1 MEKREV
7 SIKLRLTESELA
19 QIQCRMQEYGTS
31 NMSAFIRKMA
41 IDGYIVKLE
50 LPELKEMTRLLASY
64 SNNLNQIAKRV
75 NATSNLY
82 SADIEEIHRQQDE
95 LWLAAEK
102 DYPGVGKVKIVLYE
116 RRSCVDTDRGDKKEM
131 FGVLLRTT

>member
-75 NATSNLY
+75 NSMGNIYA
-82 SADIEEIHRQQDE
+82 ADIEEVQHQMDD
-95 LWLAAEK
+95 LWAASEK
-102 DYPGVGKVKIVLYE
+102 IIRILSKI
-116 RRSCVDTDRGDKKEM
+116 K
-131 FGVLLRTT
+131 

>member
-7 SIKLRLTESELA
+7 SIKLRLTESELD

-82 SADIEEIHRQQDE
+82 SADIEEIHRQQDK

-102 DYPGVGKVKIVLYE
+102 IIRELAKLK
-116 RRSCVDTDRGDKKEM
+116 
-131 FGVLLRTT
+131 

>member
-7 SIKLRLTESELA
+7 TIKLRISDSELA
-19 QIQCRMQEYGTS
+19 QIQERMAEFGTS
-31 NMSAFIRKMA
+31 NMSAYIRKMA

-50 LPELKEMTRLLASY
+50 LPELKEMTRLLANY

-75 NATSNLY
+75 NATGEMY
-82 SADIEEIHRQQDE
+82 SMDLIEIQQHQED

-102 DYPGVGKVKIVLYE
+102 II
-116 RRSCVDTDRGDKKEM
+116 
-131 FGVLLRTT
+131 RTLAKFN

>member
-7 SIKLRLTESELA
+7 TIKLRLSDSELA
-19 QIQCRMQEYGTS
+19 QIQERMTEFGTT

-75 NATSNLY
+75 NATGSVY
-82 SADIEEIHRQQDE
+82 SADLDEIRQHQDG
-95 LWLAAEK
+95 LWSAAEK
-102 DYPGVGKVKIVLYE
+102 II
-116 RRSCVDTDRGDKKEM
+116 
-131 FGVLLRTT
+131 RTLAKLN